1 MVGWRCKNS
10 FSINSTVSA
19 PIETEDTSA
28 AVLKFKNGATGII
41 EATTACRP
49 DNLEG
54 SISILGTKGTV
65 IIGGFLQISY
75 WNGNLQIKQ
84 KMM

>member
-1 MVGWRCKNS
+1 MVGRRCKNS

-19 PIETEDTSA
+19 PIETEDTQRII
-28 AVLKFKNGATGII
+28 KIQKRATGII

-54 SISILGTKGTV
+54 SLS
-65 IIGGFLQISY
+65 F
-75 WNGNLQIKQ
+75 
-84 KMM
+84 